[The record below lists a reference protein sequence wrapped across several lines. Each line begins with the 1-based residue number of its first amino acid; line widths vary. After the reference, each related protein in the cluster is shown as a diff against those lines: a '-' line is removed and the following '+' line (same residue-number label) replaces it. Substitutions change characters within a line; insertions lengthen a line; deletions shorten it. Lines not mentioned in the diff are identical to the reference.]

1 MSHACIYKCAMHI
14 IHLKHACSEA
24 SIAMDVTEHDNAI
37 CKSQHAINLVHI
49 PAGTHTASYGCLGGK

>member
-1 MSHACIYKCAMHI
+1 MSHACIYICAMHI

-37 CKSQHAINLVHI
+37 CKLQHAIIWFTSLQVHI
-49 PAGTHTASYGCLGGK
+49 LQSMAV